1 LGGCKSAVAWPR
13 RLAFGVWRS
22 AFGVRRLAFGVWR
35 SAFGVRRLAFG
46 VRRDPARSNG
56 AVAVSWLSAIGYWL
70 SPTME
75 LFYDTLRK
83 YPELAI
89 FLTLAIGF
97 YIGRLKVA
105 GFSIGSVTGVLLTGL
120 AIGQLGIPISPAIK
134 SVFFLFFLFAVG
146 YGVGP
151 QFFHALKKEGLLQG
165 FFAVLVCLAC
175 LVTAFV
181 TARLL
186 GLSVGYGAGVFG
198 GACTVSSV
206 LGVATDA
213 IRQLGGS
220 PDSHQQQINAMSIA
234 FAITYIFGTA
244 GVSAF
249 LALAGPKILGVNLAA
264 ECKALE
270 SAMGGNEPDPSVHST
285 YHAISARAY
294 RVIDTAF
301 CGLTVAEFESRFPN
315 QRLFVERLRQGKK
328 IVESTPETMIQQGD
342 ILAIASRTETLIAD
356 ASQFGAEISDPELLD
371 YPSETLDVMVTRK
384 KIVGNTLAELAEMGG
399 DQRSRGVF
407 VRALIRGGHELPFN
421 AGTKI
426 AKGDVLR
433 VSGSQRDVDR
443 VAKFIGYSIRPSTAS
458 NVTLI
463 GVGIFLGAIVGLL
476 SIRVGAI
483 PISLSTSGGTL
494 LAGLVFGWLRSVH
507 PNFGNIPEAGL
518 WVFNN
523 VGLSMF
529 AAVVGI
535 QAGPQFVQGL
545 HDAGFVLFL
554 AGVIVTIVPMFVA
567 LLMGKYLFRMHPGVL
582 LGACAGARA
591 STAALSVIQDA
602 AQSRV
607 PALGFT
613 VCFAVANT
621 LLTIWGVVIVL
632 LLK

>member
-1 LGGCKSAVAWPR
+1 
-13 RLAFGVWRS
+13 
-22 AFGVRRLAFGVWR
+22 
-35 SAFGVRRLAFG
+35 
-46 VRRDPARSNG
+46 
-56 AVAVSWLSAIGYWL
+56 
-70 SPTME
+70 ME
-75 LFYDTLRK
+75 PFYDILRK
-83 YPELAI
+83 NPELAI

-97 YIGRLKVA
+97 YIGQLKVG

-151 QFFHALKKEGLLQG
+151 QFFHGLKSDGLWQAL
-165 FFAVLVCLAC
+165 FAVLVCLAC
-175 LVTAFV
+175 LITAFY

-186 GLSVGYGAGVFG
+186 GLGVGYGAGVFG

-213 IRQLGGS
+213 IRQLGES
-220 PDSHQQQINAMSIA
+220 PSAQQQQINAMSIA

-249 LALAGPKILGVNLAA
+249 LALLGPRILGVNLAA

-270 SAMGGNEPDPSVHST
+270 AEMGGNEPDPSVHSA
-285 YHAISARAY
+285 YQMIGVRAY
-294 RVIDTAF
+294 RVTDPSY
-301 CGLTVAEFESRFPN
+301 CGITIAEFESRFPN
-315 QRLFVERLRQGKK
+315 QRLFVERLRQNNK
-328 IVESTPETMIQQGD
+328 IIESAPKTEIQLGD

-356 ASQFGAEISDPELLD
+356 ANQFGVEVSDPELLD
-371 YPSETLDVMVTRK
+371 YPSETLEVMVTRK
-384 KIVGNTLAELAEMGG
+384 EVVGNTLGEFAEMGR

-407 VRALIRGGHELPFN
+407 VRELLRGGHELPFN
-421 AGTKI
+421 AGTRI
-426 AKGDVLR
+426 AKGDILR
-433 VSGSQRDVDR
+433 ISGSLRDVER
-443 VAKFIGYSIRPSTAS
+443 VAKFIGYPIRPSNVS
-458 NVTLI
+458 NVTLV
-463 GVGIFLGAIVGLL
+463 GMGIFLGALVGLL
-476 SIRVGAI
+476 SIRVGQI
-483 PISLSTSGGTL
+483 PISLSASGGTL

-507 PNFGNIPEAGL
+507 PNFGSIPEAGL

-523 VGLSMF
+523 VGLNMF

-545 HDAGFVLFL
+545 HQAGLTLFI
-554 AGVIVTIVPMFVA
+554 AGVIVTIVPMLIA
-567 LLMGKYLFRMHPGVL
+567 LLMGKYLFQMHAGVL

-632 LLK
+632 LLR

>member
-1 LGGCKSAVAWPR
+1 
-13 RLAFGVWRS
+13 LAFRTLPALQRGLLFS
-22 AFGVRRLAFGVWR
+22 GYRLW
-35 SAFGVRRLAFG
+35 
-46 VRRDPARSNG
+46 
-56 AVAVSWLSAIGYWL
+56 AIGYR
-70 SPTME
+70 PRME
-75 LFYDTLRK
+75 PFYDILRK

-89 FLTLAIGF
+89 FLTLAVGF
-97 YIGRLKVA
+97 YIGRLKLG

-120 AIGQLGIPISPAIK
+120 AIGQLGVPISPAIK

-151 QFFHALKKEGLLQG
+151 QFFHGLRSEGLWQAL
-165 FFAVLVCLAC
+165 FAVLVCLAC
-175 LVTAFV
+175 LVTAFF

-186 GLSVGYGAGVFG
+186 RLGVGYGAGVFG

-206 LGVATDA
+206 LGVASDA
-213 IRQLGGS
+213 IRQLGES
-220 PDSHQQQINAMSIA
+220 SNVQQQQINAMSIA

-249 LALAGPKILGVNLAA
+249 LALLGPKILGVNLAA

-270 SAMGGNEPDPSVHST
+270 SAMGGDDPDPSVHSA
-285 YHAISARAY
+285 YQMISVRAY
-294 RVIDTAF
+294 QVTDPAY

-315 QRLFVERLRQGKK
+315 QRLFVERLRQNKK
-328 IVESTPETMIQQGD
+328 IVESAPETIIRQGD
-342 ILAIASRTETLIAD
+342 VLAIASRTETLIAD
-356 ASQFGAEISDPELLD
+356 ANQFGVEVSDPGLLD

-384 KIVGNTLAELAEMGG
+384 EVVGNTLGEFAEMGH

-407 VRALIRGGHELPFN
+407 VRALLRGGHELPFN

-426 AKGDVLR
+426 AKADVLR
-433 VSGSQRDVDR
+433 ISGSQRDVER
-443 VAKFIGYSIRPSTAS
+443 VAKFIGYAIRPSNVS
-458 NVTLI
+458 DVTLVGI
-463 GVGIFLGAIVGLL
+463 GIFLGAIVGLL
-476 SIRVGAI
+476 SIQIGQI

-523 VGLSMF
+523 VGLAMF

-535 QAGPQFVQGL
+535 QAGPQFV
-545 HDAGFVLFL
+545 AGFQQAGLILFV
-554 AGVIVTIVPMFVA
+554 AGVIVTIVPMVIA
-567 LLMGKYLFRMHPGVL
+567 LLMGKYLFKMHPGIL

-613 VCFAVANT
+613 VCFAIANT

-632 LLK
+632 LLE

>member
-1 LGGCKSAVAWPR
+1 
-13 RLAFGVWRS
+13 
-22 AFGVRRLAFGVWR
+22 
-35 SAFGVRRLAFG
+35 
-46 VRRDPARSNG
+46 
-56 AVAVSWLSAIGYWL
+56 
-70 SPTME
+70 ME
-75 LFYDTLRK
+75 PFYDILRK

-97 YIGRLKVA
+97 YTGRLKVG

-120 AIGQLGIPISPAIK
+120 AIGQLGISISPAIK

-151 QFFHALKKEGLLQG
+151 QFFHGLKNDGIWQAL
-165 FFAVLVCLAC
+165 FAVLVCLAC
-175 LVTAFV
+175 LVTAFF

-186 GLSVGYGAGVFG
+186 NLGVGYGAGVFG

-213 IRQLGGS
+213 IHQLGGS
-220 PDSHQQQINAMSIA
+220 ANAQQQQINAMSIA

-249 LALAGPKILGVNLAA
+249 LALLGPKILGINLAA

-285 YHAISARAY
+285 YQMISVRAY
-294 RVIDTAF
+294 RVTDPVY
-301 CGLTVAEFESRFPN
+301 CGITIAEFESRFPN
-315 QRLFVERLRQGKK
+315 ERIFVERLRQNNKV
-328 IVESTPETMIQQGD
+328 VESTPETKIQFGD
-342 ILAIASRTETLIAD
+342 VLAIASRTETLIID
-356 ASQFGAEISDPELLD
+356 ASRFGVEVSDPALLD

-384 KIVGNTLAELAEMGG
+384 EIVGNTLGEFAEMGR

-433 VSGSQRDVDR
+433 ISGSQRDVER
-443 VAKFIGYSIRPSTAS
+443 VARFIGYPIRPSNVS
-458 NVTLI
+458 DVTLVGI
-463 GVGIFLGAIVGLL
+463 GIFLGALVGLL
-476 SIRVGAI
+476 SIRVGQI

-523 VGLSMF
+523 VGLTMF

-535 QAGPQFVQGL
+535 QAGPQFVAGL
-545 HDAGFVLFL
+545 QEAGLILFV
-554 AGVIVTIVPMFVA
+554 AGVIVTIVPMLIA
-567 LLMGKYLFRMHPGVL
+567 LLMGKYLFRMHPGIL

-632 LLK
+632 LLR

>member
-1 LGGCKSAVAWPR
+1 
-13 RLAFGVWRS
+13 
-22 AFGVRRLAFGVWR
+22 
-35 SAFGVRRLAFG
+35 
-46 VRRDPARSNG
+46 
-56 AVAVSWLSAIGYWL
+56 
-70 SPTME
+70 ME
-75 LFYDTLRK
+75 PLYDILRK

-97 YIGRLKVA
+97 YIGQLKVG
-105 GFSIGSVTGVLLTGL
+105 GFSIGAVTGVLLTGL

-151 QFFHALKKEGLLQG
+151 QFFHGLKSDGLWQAL
-165 FFAVLVCLAC
+165 FAVLVCLAC
-175 LVTAFV
+175 LVTAFF
-181 TARLL
+181 TARFL
-186 GLSVGYGAGVFG
+186 GLGIGYGAGVFG

-213 IRQLGGS
+213 IRQLGES
-220 PDSHQQQINAMSIA
+220 PSAQQQQINAMSIA

-249 LALAGPKILGVNLAA
+249 LALLGPRILGVNLAA

-270 SAMGGNEPDPSVHST
+270 AEMGGNEPDPSVHSA
-285 YHAISARAY
+285 YQMIGVRAY
-294 RVIDTAF
+294 RVTDPSY
-301 CGLTVAEFESRFPN
+301 CGITIAEFESRFPN
-315 QRLFVERLRQGKK
+315 QRLFVERLRQNNR
-328 IVESTPETMIQQGD
+328 IIESTPETKIQLGD

-356 ASQFGAEISDPELLD
+356 ASQFGVEVSDPGLLD

-384 KIVGNTLAELAEMGG
+384 EVIGNTLGELAEMEQA
-399 DQRSRGVF
+399 QRSRGVF
-407 VRALIRGGHELPFN
+407 LRALLRGGHELPFN
-421 AGTKI
+421 PGTKI

-433 VSGSQRDVDR
+433 ISGSLRDVER
-443 VAKFIGYSIRPSTAS
+443 VAKFIGYPIRPSNVS
-458 NVTLI
+458 NVTLVGI
-463 GVGIFLGAIVGLL
+463 GIFLGAIVGLL
-476 SIRVGAI
+476 SIRVGQI
-483 PISLSTSGGTL
+483 PVSLSISGGTL

-523 VGLSMF
+523 VGLAMF

-535 QAGPQFVQGL
+535 QAGPQFVAGL
-545 HDAGFVLFL
+545 QQAGLILFA
-554 AGVIVTIVPMFVA
+554 AGVIVTIVPMLIA
-567 LLMGKYLFRMHPGVL
+567 LLLGKYLFKMHPGVL

>member
-1 LGGCKSAVAWPR
+1 L
-13 RLAFGVWRS
+13 
-22 AFGVRRLAFGVWR
+22 
-35 SAFGVRRLAFG
+35 
-46 VRRDPARSNG
+46 
-56 AVAVSWLSAIGYWL
+56 AIGYWL
-70 SPTME
+70 LAIDDRPMQPFCDI
-75 LFYDTLRK
+75 LQK

-97 YIGRLKVA
+97 YIGRLKVR

-134 SVFFLFFLFAVG
+134 SIFFLFFLFAVG

-151 QFFHALKKEGLLQG
+151 QFFHGLKSDGLGQA

-175 LVTAFV
+175 LVTAFF

-186 GLSVGYGAGVFG
+186 GLGVGYGTGVFG

-213 IRQLGGS
+213 IHQLGGL
-220 PDSHQQQINAMSIA
+220 PDLQQTQINAMSIA

-249 LALAGPKILGVNLAA
+249 LALLGPKILGINLAA

-270 SAMGGNEPDPSVHST
+270 SAMGGNEPDPSVHSA
-285 YHAISARAY
+285 YQMVSVRAY
-294 RVIDTAF
+294 QVTDPAY

-315 QRLFVERLRQGKK
+315 QRLFVERLRQDKK
-328 IVESTPETMIQQGD
+328 IIESTADTTIRQGD

-356 ASQFGAEISDPELLD
+356 ANQFGVEVSDPGLLD
-371 YPSETLDVMVTRK
+371 YPSETLEVMVTRK
-384 KIVGNTLAELAEMGG
+384 EVVGNTLSELAEMEHA
-399 DQRSRGVF
+399 QRSRGVF
-407 VRALIRGGHELPFN
+407 LRALLRGGHELPFN

-426 AKGDVLR
+426 AKGDVMR
-433 VSGSQRDVDR
+433 ISGSQRDVER
-443 VAKFIGYSIRPSTAS
+443 VAKFIGYPIRPSNVS
-458 NVTLI
+458 NITLVGI
-463 GVGIFLGAIVGLL
+463 GIFLGAIVGLL

-523 VGLSMF
+523 VGLAMF

-535 QAGPQFVQGL
+535 QAGPQFAAGL
-545 HDAGFVLFL
+545 QQAGLILFI
-554 AGVIVTIVPMFVA
+554 AGVIVTIVPMLIA
-567 LLMGKYLFRMHPGVL
+567 LLMGKYLFKMHPGIL
-582 LGACAGARA
+582 LGACAGSRA

>member
-1 LGGCKSAVAWPR
+1 L
-13 RLAFGVWRS
+13 
-22 AFGVRRLAFGVWR
+22 
-35 SAFGVRRLAFG
+35 
-46 VRRDPARSNG
+46 
-56 AVAVSWLSAIGYWL
+56 AIGYWL
-70 SPTME
+70 LAIARMDP
-75 LFYDTLRK
+75 FYDIPRK

-97 YIGRLKVA
+97 YIGRLRVR

-120 AIGQLGIPISPAIK
+120 AIGQVGIPISPGIK

-151 QFFHALKKEGLLQG
+151 QFFHALKKEGLMQA
-165 FFAVLVCLAC
+165 FFAALVCLAC

-181 TARLL
+181 IARLL
-186 GLSVGYGAGVFG
+186 DLGVGYGAGVFG

-220 PDSHQQQINAMSIA
+220 PGTQQEQINAMSIA

-249 LALAGPKILGVNLAA
+249 LVLAGPKILGVNLAA

-270 SAMGGNEPDPSVHST
+270 AAMGGNEPDPSVHSA

-294 RVIDTAF
+294 RVIDLAF
-301 CGLTVAEFESRFPN
+301 CGLTVAQFESRFPN
-315 QRLFVERLRQGKK
+315 QRLFVERLRQENKV
-328 IVESTPETMIQQGD
+328 VESTPETMIREGD
-342 ILAIASRTETLIAD
+342 ILVIASRTETLIAD
-356 ASQFGAEISDPELLD
+356 ANQFGVEVSDPGLLD

-384 KIVGNTLAELAEMGG
+384 EVVGNTLGEFAEMGH

-407 VRALIRGGHELPFN
+407 VRGLLRGGHELPFN
-421 AGTKI
+421 AGAKI

-433 VSGSQRDVDR
+433 ISGSQRDVER
-443 VAKFIGYSIRPSTAS
+443 VAKFIGYPIRASNVS
-458 NVTLI
+458 NVTLVGI
-463 GVGIFLGAIVGLL
+463 GIFLGALVGLL
-476 SIRVGAI
+476 SIRVGQI

-523 VGLSMF
+523 VGLAMF

-535 QAGPQFVQGL
+535 QAGPQFVAGL
-545 HDAGFVLFL
+545 QQAGLILFA
-554 AGVIVTIVPMFVA
+554 AGVIVTIVPMLLA

>member
-1 LGGCKSAVAWPR
+1 MAEWSLQLLWCEASHR
-13 RLAFGVWRS
+13 RLSFGAPTCYRRS
-22 AFGVRRLAFGVWR
+22 GF
-35 SAFGVRRLAFG
+35 
-46 VRRDPARSNG
+46 
-56 AVAVSWLSAIGYWL
+56 AVSWLLAIGYR
-70 SPTME
+70 PCME
-75 LFYDTLRK
+75 PFYDILRK

-97 YIGRLKVA
+97 YIGRLKVG

-151 QFFHALKKEGLLQG
+151 QFFHGLKNDGIWQAL
-165 FFAVLVCLAC
+165 FAVLVCLAC
-175 LVTAFV
+175 LVTAFF
-181 TARLL
+181 TARVLNL
-186 GLSVGYGAGVFG
+186 GIGYGAGVFG

-213 IRQLGGS
+213 IHQLGGS
-220 PDSHQQQINAMSIA
+220 ANAQQQEINAMSIA

-249 LALAGPKILGVNLAA
+249 LALLGPKILGINLAA

-270 SAMGGNEPDPSVHST
+270 SAMGGDEPDPSVHST
-285 YHAISARAY
+285 YQMISVRAY
-294 RVIDTAF
+294 RVTDPTY
-301 CGLTVAEFESRFPN
+301 CGITIAEFESRFPN
-315 QRLFVERLRQGKK
+315 ERIFVERLRQNKK
-328 IVESTPETMIQQGD
+328 IVDSTPETKIQLGD
-342 ILAIASRTETLIAD
+342 VLAIASRTETLIID
-356 ASQFGAEISDPELLD
+356 ASRFGVEVSDPALLD

-384 KIVGNTLAELAEMGG
+384 EIVGNTLGEFAEMGH

-407 VRALIRGGHELPFN
+407 LRALIRGGHELPFN
-421 AGTKI
+421 SGTKI

-433 VSGSQRDVDR
+433 ISGSQRDVER
-443 VAKFIGYSIRPSTAS
+443 VARFIGYPIRPSNVS
-458 NVTLI
+458 DVTLVGI
-463 GVGIFLGAIVGLL
+463 GIFLGALVGLL
-476 SIRVGAI
+476 SIRVGQI

-523 VGLSMF
+523 VGLAMF

-535 QAGPQFVQGL
+535 QAGPQFVAGL
-545 HDAGFVLFL
+545 QQAGLILFI
-554 AGVIVTIVPMFVA
+554 AGVIVTIVPMLIA
-567 LLMGKYLFRMHPGVL
+567 LLMGKYLFKMHPGIL

>member
-1 LGGCKSAVAWPR
+1 
-13 RLAFGVWRS
+13 
-22 AFGVRRLAFGVWR
+22 
-35 SAFGVRRLAFG
+35 
-46 VRRDPARSNG
+46 
-56 AVAVSWLSAIGYWL
+56 
-70 SPTME
+70 ME
-75 LFYDTLRK
+75 PFYDILRK

-97 YIGRLKVA
+97 YIGQLKVG
-105 GFSIGSVTGVLLTGL
+105 GFSIGAVTGVLLTGL

-151 QFFHALKKEGLLQG
+151 QFFHGLKSDGLGQAL
-165 FFAVLVCLAC
+165 FAVLVCLAC
-175 LVTAFV
+175 LVTAFF
-181 TARLL
+181 TARLSGL
-186 GLSVGYGAGVFG
+186 GVGYGAGVFG

-213 IRQLGGS
+213 IRQLGES
-220 PDSHQQQINAMSIA
+220 PSAQQQQINAMSIA

-249 LALAGPKILGVNLAA
+249 LALLGPRILGVNLAA

-270 SAMGGNEPDPSVHST
+270 AKMGGNEPDPSVHSA
-285 YHAISARAY
+285 YQMIGVRAY
-294 RVIDTAF
+294 RATDPSY
-301 CGLTVAEFESRFPN
+301 CGITIAEFESRFPN
-315 QRLFVERLRQGKK
+315 QRLFVERLRQNNR
-328 IVESTPETMIQQGD
+328 IIESTPETKIQLGD

-356 ASQFGAEISDPELLD
+356 ASQFGVEVSDPGLLD

-384 KIVGNTLAELAEMGG
+384 EVIAKTLGELAEMEQA
-399 DQRSRGVF
+399 QRSRGVF
-407 VRALIRGGHELPFN
+407 LRTLLRGGHELPFN
-421 AGTKI
+421 PGTKI

-433 VSGSQRDVDR
+433 ISGSQRDVER
-443 VAKFIGYSIRPSTAS
+443 VAKFIGYPIRPSNVS
-458 NVTLI
+458 NVTLVGI
-463 GVGIFLGAIVGLL
+463 GIFLGAIVGLL
-476 SIRVGAI
+476 SIRVGQI
-483 PISLSTSGGTL
+483 PISLSISGGTL

-523 VGLSMF
+523 VGLAMF

-535 QAGPQFVQGL
+535 QAGPQFVAGL
-545 HDAGFVLFL
+545 QQAGLILFA
-554 AGVIVTIVPMFVA
+554 AGVIVTIVPMLIA
-567 LLMGKYLFRMHPGVL
+567 LLLGKYLFKMHPGVL

>member
-1 LGGCKSAVAWPR
+1 
-13 RLAFGVWRS
+13 
-22 AFGVRRLAFGVWR
+22 
-35 SAFGVRRLAFG
+35 
-46 VRRDPARSNG
+46 
-56 AVAVSWLSAIGYWL
+56 
-70 SPTME
+70 ME
-75 LFYDTLRK
+75 PIYDILRK

-97 YIGRLKVA
+97 YIGRLKVG

-120 AIGQLGIPISPAIK
+120 VIGQLDIPIAPAIK

-151 QFFHALKKEGLLQG
+151 QFFHGLKNDGLWQAL
-165 FFAVLVCLAC
+165 FALLVCLAC
-175 LVTAFV
+175 LLTAFL

-186 GLSVGYGAGVFG
+186 GLGVGYGAGVFG

-213 IRQLGGS
+213 IRQLGES
-220 PDSHQQQINAMSIA
+220 SNAQQQQINAMSIA

-249 LALAGPKILGVNLAA
+249 LALLGPRILGVNLAA

-270 SAMGGNEPDPSVHST
+270 AAMGGNEPDPSVHSA
-285 YHAISARAY
+285 YQMISVRAY
-294 RVIDTAF
+294 QVTDPAY
-301 CGLTVAEFESRFPN
+301 CGVTVAEFESRFPN
-315 QRLFVERLRQGKK
+315 QRLFIERLRQGNK
-328 IVESTPETMIQQGD
+328 IVESTPETTIRQGD

-356 ASQFGAEISDPELLD
+356 ASQFGVEVSDPGLLD

-384 KIVGNTLAELAEMGG
+384 EVIANTLGELAEMEQA
-399 DQRSRGVF
+399 QRSRGVF
-407 VRALIRGGHELPFN
+407 LRALLRGSHELPFN
-421 AGTKI
+421 PGTKI

-433 VSGSQRDVDR
+433 ISGSQRDVER
-443 VAKFIGYSIRPSTAS
+443 VAKFIGYPIRPTNVSD
-458 NVTLI
+458 VTLVGI
-463 GVGIFLGAIVGLL
+463 GIFLGAIVGLL
-476 SIRVGAI
+476 SIRVGQI
-483 PISLSTSGGTL
+483 PISLSISGGTL

-523 VGLSMF
+523 VGLAMF

-535 QAGPQFVQGL
+535 QAGPQFVAGL
-545 HDAGFVLFL
+545 QQAGLILFA
-554 AGVIVTIVPMFVA
+554 AGVIVTIVPMLIA
-567 LLMGKYLFRMHPGVL
+567 LLLGKYLFKMHPGVL

>member
-1 LGGCKSAVAWPR
+1 
-13 RLAFGVWRS
+13 
-22 AFGVRRLAFGVWR
+22 
-35 SAFGVRRLAFG
+35 
-46 VRRDPARSNG
+46 
-56 AVAVSWLSAIGYWL
+56 
-70 SPTME
+70 ME
-75 LFYDTLRK
+75 PFFETLRR

-97 YIGRLKVA
+97 YIGRLKVG

-120 AIGQLGIPISPAIK
+120 IVGQLGIPISSAIK
-134 SVFFLFFLFAVG
+134 AVFFLLFLFAVG

-151 QFFHALKKEGLLQG
+151 QFFHGLKREGLGQAL
-165 FFAVLVCLAC
+165 FAVLVCLAC
-175 LVTAFV
+175 LLTAFF
-181 TARLL
+181 TARLV
-186 GLSVGYGAGVFG
+186 GLSVGYGTGVFG

-213 IRQLGGS
+213 IRQLGEPS
-220 PDSHQQQINAMSIA
+220 NLQQQEINAMSIA
-234 FAITYIFGTA
+234 FAITYIFGTV

-249 LALAGPKILGVNLAA
+249 LALAGPRILRVNLAA

-270 SAMGGNEPDPSVHST
+270 SQMGGSEPDPSVHSA
-285 YHAISARAY
+285 YHMISARAY
-294 RVIDTAF
+294 RVTDPSY
-301 CGLTVAEFESRFPN
+301 CGITVAEFESRFPN
-315 QRLFVERLRQGKK
+315 QRLFVERLRQENKV
-328 IVESTPETMIQQGD
+328 IESTPETKIRLRD
-342 ILAIASRTETLIAD
+342 VLAIASRTETLIAD
-356 ASQFGAEISDPELLD
+356 ASRFGIEVPDSALLD
-371 YPSETLDVMVTRK
+371 FPSETLDVVVTRK
-384 KIVGNTLAELAEMGG
+384 EVLAKTLGEFAEMGH

-407 VRALIRGGHELPFN
+407 LRALVRGGHELPFN
-421 AGTKI
+421 SGTKI

-433 VSGSQRDVDR
+433 ISGALRDVER
-443 VAKFIGYSIRPSTAS
+443 VARFIGYAIRPSNVS
-458 NVTLI
+458 DVTLVGI
-463 GVGIFLGAIVGLL
+463 GIFLGALVGLL
-476 SIRVGAI
+476 SIRLGQI

-507 PNFGNIPEAGL
+507 PNFGNIPEAAL

-523 VGLSMF
+523 VGLAMF

-535 QAGPQFVQGL
+535 QAGPQFASGL
-545 HDAGFVLFL
+545 QQAGLILFG
-554 AGVIVTIVPMFVA
+554 AGVIVTIVPMLLA
-567 LLMGKYLFRMHPGVL
+567 LLMGKYLFKMHPGIL